1 MKKINSANDGT
12 DNYMHKQVHVIIMP
26 LPGLPW
32 LLDNSQERTQT
43 KDKIT
48 IWKKNVH
55 FCEEKLAVL
64 VFKYMYINL
73 YIPLTNNNRKML
85 NKHKIKIITCIYVY
99 NIPKFENYLML
110 RTPTLVQ

>member
-43 KDKIT
+43 KDKIM

-73 YIPLTNNNRKML
+73 YIPLTINNK
-85 NKHKIKIITCIYVY
+85 
-99 NIPKFENYLML
+99 KFKYTQN
-110 RTPTLVQ
+110 